1 MQELQ
6 GRVAVITGAAEGIGK
21 AIAQR
26 AAAEGMRLMLADID
40 PERLGA
46 TVAELSAAGAEVDG
60 RRVDVSRAD
69 EVAALADAAWARFGA
84 VHLLVNNA
92 GVALARS
99 AWETSEQDWAW
110 VMGVNLYGVAHSL
123 RAFVPRMLTQED
135 EGHIVNTA
143 SVAGL
148 VSEPALAAYNVSKF
162 GVVTLSEGLHHDLAL
177 RKARIGVSVLCPGW
191 VRTRIADAERHRG
204 ADERIDPSRLDPVTA
219 LTGLSIRKAVQNGI
233 APEQVAAEVFDAV
246 RRERFYILTHPESR
260 AGIRMRMED
269 ILNDRQPSLV
279 PI

>member
-46 TVAELSAAGAEVDG
+46 TVAELSAAGVEVDG

-123 RAFVPRMLTQED
+123 RAFVPRMLTQGE

-143 SVAGL
+143 SIAGL

-204 ADERIDPSRLDPVTA
+204 ADERIDPSSLDSVT
-219 LTGLSIRKAVQNGI
+219 TRTEQSIRKAVQNGI
-233 APEQVAAEVFDAV
+233 APEQVATEVFDAV

-260 AGIRMRMED
+260 AAIRMRMED
-269 ILNDRQPSLV
+269 ILNDRLPSLV
-279 PI
+279 RI